1 MNPRTRNRVIAFAS
15 LLVAPVCAMAQVT
28 NGGFELPVV
37 PVGSFSL
44 FNTGST
50 AIPGWTVVGPQV
62 AVVSG
67 TFSQNGISFPAQ
79 SGAQWLDL
87 TGLNSNASE
96 GVQQAITTVPGSVYS
111 VSFWVG
117 NVVNGASGFGTTSTV
132 NVLANGA
139 SIGSAIN
146 ATGNATTQTWL
157 PFTLQFT
164 ASGPT
169 TTLLFRN
176 GDPANDN
183 SNGLD
188 NISVALAGV
197 VGPVPEPGTL
207 VLLASGMLAAGGWA
221 RRRRK

>member
-15 LLVAPVCAMAQVT
+15 LLAAPVCAMAQVT

-37 PVGSFSL
+37 PVGNFSL

-62 AVVSG
+62 GVVSG
-67 TFSQNGISFPAQ
+67 TFAQSGITFAAQ

-87 TGLNSNASE
+87 TGFNSNASE
-96 GVQQAITTVPGSVYS
+96 GVQQAITTLPGSVYN

-117 NVVNGASGFGTTSTV
+117 NVVNGAAGFGTTSTV

-146 ATGNATTQTWL
+146 STGNATTQTWL

-164 ASGPT
+164 ATGPT

-176 GDPANDN
+176 GDTANDN

-188 NISVALAGV
+188 NVSVALAGV

-207 VLLASGMLAAGGWA
+207 ALLASGMLAAGGWA